1 MFKDKLKEIIA
12 IVEESNV
19 HEVEVSTWWGRK
31 IRVTKDAS
39 NPAVAVPHASGQA
52 DPSVSA
58 AGINDDQLATTAAG
72 AAVAEPVKD
81 TSGYHK
87 IHAPIVGTFY
97 RAPSPESSPYINVGD
112 KINVGQVISIIEAMK
127 IMNEIESDVDGT
139 VVEVLVEDASPVE
152 FNQPLVIVDPS

>member
-1 MFKDKLKEIIA
+1 MLKGKLKEIIA

-31 IRVTKDAS
+31 IRVTKNAS
-39 NPAVAVPHASGQA
+39 DPATGIPHV
-52 DPSVSA
+52 SVHAEPPVST
-58 AGINDDQLATTAAG
+58 GSVNDDLLAE

-81 TSGYHK
+81 TSTYQK
-87 IHAPIVGTFY
+87 VHAPIVGTFY

-112 KINVGQVISIIEAMK
+112 KISAGQVICIIEAMK

-139 VVEVLVEDASPVE
+139 VVEVLVEDTSPVE
-152 FNQPLVIVDPS
+152 FNQPLVVVDPG

>member
-31 IRVTKDAS
+31 VRVTKDAS
-39 NPAVAVPHASGQA
+39 NPATAVPHASVQA
-52 DPSVSA
+52 EPPVSD
-58 AGINDDQLATTAAG
+58 AGINDDQLGTTAAG

-81 TSGYHK
+81 TSRYRE

-97 RAPSPESSPYINVGD
+97 RAPSPESAPYINVGD

-152 FNQPLVIVDPS
+152 FNQPLVIVDPG

>member
-1 MFKDKLKEIIA
+1 MLKGKLKEIIA

-39 NPAVAVPHASGQA
+39 DPATGST
-52 DPSVSA
+52 
-58 AGINDDQLATTAAG
+58 NDDQLATAAAG
-72 AAVAEPVKD
+72 VAVSEPVKD
-81 TSGYHK
+81 TSSYQK

-112 KINVGQVISIIEAMK
+112 KISAGQVICIIEAMK
-127 IMNEIESDVDGT
+127 IMNEIESDIDGT
-139 VVEVLVEDASPVE
+139 VVEILVENASPVE
-152 FNQPLVIVDPS
+152 FNQPLVVADPG

>member
-1 MFKDKLKEIIA
+1 MLKDKLKEIIA

-39 NPAVAVPHASGQA
+39 NPAMAVSHASGQA
-52 DPSVSA
+52 GPSVS
-58 AGINDDQLATTAAG
+58 AAG

-97 RAPSPESSPYINVGD
+97 RAPSPESAPYINVGD
-112 KINVGQVISIIEAMK
+112 KITVGQVISIIEAMK
-127 IMNEIESDVDGT
+127 IMNEIESDVEGT
-139 VVEVLVEDASPVE
+139 VVEVLVEDTSPVE
-152 FNQPLVIVDPS
+152 FNQPLVIVDPG